1 MILSSS
7 VSSSRRPT
15 SQKKPNIQED
25 IEHNIAQET
34 ETKPKKKYAK
44 WYDQHAQDRSFEE
57 GDYVLCSLQL
67 DAQNWRHAT
76 QVTKSISITY
86 EYSTHD
92 RRKKTKIVDIN
103 MLKGWNTPSAQVLP
117 IAVIG
122 GSVQKDDGDI
132 IIVEKSDETIIFG
145 NNLTKNQADDARAIL
160 IKYKEVCCNV
170 PSLSGRVKHKIR
182 TGVHQPF
189 KSVPYRI
196 PQAFQDQVTELKTL
210 YKPKN
215 YEVI

>member
-1 MILSSS
+1 MLNGMTSMLKTGVLKKETTFYALSNWTLKTGDMLLRLQK
-7 VSSSRRPT
+7 VS
-15 SQKKPNIQED
+15 
-25 IEHNIAQET
+25 
-34 ETKPKKKYAK
+34 
-44 WYDQHAQDRSFEE
+44 
-57 GDYVLCSLQL
+57 L
-67 DAQNWRHAT
+67 
-76 QVTKSISITY
+76 ITY
-86 EYSTHD
+86 ESSTHD

-122 GSVQKDDGDI
+122 GNVQKDDGDI
-132 IIVEKSDETIIFG
+132 IIVEKSDETIIIG

-196 PQAFQDQVTELKTL
+196 PQAFQDQVTELMTL
-210 YKPKN
+210 Y
-215 YEVI
+215 